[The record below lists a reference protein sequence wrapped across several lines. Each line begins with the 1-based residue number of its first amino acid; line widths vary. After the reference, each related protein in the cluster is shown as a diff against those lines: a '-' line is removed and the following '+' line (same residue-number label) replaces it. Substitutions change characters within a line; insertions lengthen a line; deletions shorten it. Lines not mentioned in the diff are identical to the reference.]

1 MFCKVFSHTRFA
13 QATMLTRR
21 LSAKFSTSVLPRRPS
36 TASSAPMEPSSTRS
50 TSSATGGSTLTAP
63 SLLPSLRRRTASWQQ
78 QGKQRVQRLL
88 LLMSLMPTLLPRVV
102 TWLLRP
108 RTRGQAWKDT
118 RPSIPGG
125 EHSSSGNKAGGHF
138 GSLALPVTYH
148 QLWHYLIKLTAPYML
163 CLKFVIN

>member
-1 MFCKVFSHTRFA
+1 MGT
-13 QATMLTRR
+13 
-21 LSAKFSTSVLPRRPS
+21 SALLRKPS
-36 TASSAPMEPSSTRS
+36 TASSAPTEPSSTRS
-50 TSSATGGSTLTAP
+50 TSSATGGSTLTVP

-78 QGKQRVQRLL
+78 QGKQRVQQLQRL
-88 LLMSLMPTLLPRVV
+88 V

-148 QLWHYLIKLTAPYML
+148 QLWHYLIKRTAPYML
-163 CLKFVIN
+163 

>member
-1 MFCKVFSHTRFA
+1 M
-13 QATMLTRR
+13 RR
-21 LSAKFSTSVLPRRPS
+21 QSARFSTSALLRKPS
-36 TASSAPMEPSSTRS
+36 TASSAPTEPSSTRS
-50 TSSATGGSTLTAP
+50 TSSATGGSTLTVP

-78 QGKQRVQRLL
+78 QGKQRVQQLQRLP
-88 LLMSLMPTLLPRVV
+88 LLMSLMPTLLPRLV

-138 GSLALPVTYH
+138 GSLALPVTYY